1 MSGILPGSNAVNDTL
16 TLLVPLLKC
25 LPLIAIVSYFLGC
38 INGALIVSR
47 LFYHEDVRS
56 RGSGNAGLTNF
67 YRNYGAH
74 RALAVIVCDMGKAA
88 VSILLAR
95 ALFPADAWFAALYA
109 GLFCILGH
117 MFPVTAK
124 FHGGKGI
131 LCGATLM
138 LFLDWRVALVGW
150 GLFALLW
157 LTTRYVSLGSVTAAV
172 GFPVM
177 VQLVHGDAVC
187 TLLAALA
194 AALVIWAHR
203 GNIRRLLNGTENK
216 FRFHINAPTEDEK

>member
-1 MSGILPGSNAVNDTL
+1 MLGILPGSNMTDTL
-16 TLLVPLLKC
+16 DAAAQMLRS
-25 LPLIAIVSYFLGC
+25 LPLIALVSYLLGC
-38 INGALIVSR
+38 INGALIVSKF
-47 LFYHEDVRS
+47 FYREDVRS

-74 RALAVIVCDMGKAA
+74 RALIVIAVDMGKAA
-88 VSILLAR
+88 ASILIAR
-95 ALFPADAWFAALYA
+95 ALLHDMWFAALFA

-124 FHGGKGI
+124 FRGGKGI

-150 GLFALLW
+150 GIFALLW
-157 LTTRYVSLGSVTAAV
+157 LSTRYVSLGSVVAAAS
-172 GFPVM
+172 FPVT
-177 VQLVHGDAVC
+177 VQLVRGDGAC

-194 AALVIWAHR
+194 AVLILWAHR
-203 GNIRRLLNGTENK
+203 GNIKRLLNGTENK
-216 FRFHINAPTEDEK
+216 FRFHIKAPSEEEK

>member
-1 MSGILPGSNAVNDTL
+1 MGFLPGSNDMLEVLAL
-16 TLLVPLLKC
+16 AEKLLP
-25 LPLIAIVSYFLGC
+25 IVAAAAYFLGC

-47 LFYHEDVRS
+47 LFYREDVRS

-74 RALAVIVCDMGKAA
+74 RALIVIIVDMGKAA
-88 VSILLAR
+88 ASILIAR
-95 ALFPADAWFAALYA
+95 ALLSDAWFAALFA
-109 GLFCILGH
+109 GLFCIVGH
-117 MFPVTAK
+117 MFPVTAR
-124 FHGGKGI
+124 FRGGKGI

-157 LTTRYVSLGSVTAAV
+157 LSTRYVSLGSVTAAV
-172 GFPVM
+172 SFPIT
-177 VQLVHGDAVC
+177 VQLVHGEMVC
-187 TLLAALA
+187 TFIAALA
-194 AALVIWAHR
+194 ALLIIWAHR

-216 FRFHINAPTEDEK
+216 FRFHINAPTEEEK